1 MMKKLLLSVC
11 FLWYLTAHAQSGQV
25 LTVNQMHKDL
35 AILKAAYTQ
44 LHPGVYRYTTPVQL
58 DQYFEEIM
66 HITAQPLPLTQFY
79 ISLSQLSVKLH
90 CGHTYVNPYNQKK
103 TIVKQVFADRVMP
116 ILFQTINDEFII
128 THNLSENI
136 SLKKGDEIVSING
149 IGTKEII
156 DSLLTV
162 SRADGMHG
170 RNKQLDNISISPY
183 FADAKQYALFD
194 IYFPLFFSNPGQ
206 DNAYQLIIKP
216 FRGEKKLVKIPAV
229 SKLTRQTV
237 FKQRYLAEY
246 AQPTATF
253 NWFTERCGYLKIEQ
267 FSQQGWKSAYK
278 QYLDSTFNV
287 LRTHQ
292 ASTLIVDIRNNE
304 GGDDEVR
311 NEVLSYLLERP
322 FSYPIK
328 RYYRF
333 LSVRDSLLPYLD
345 TWDESFK
352 KPKTA
357 TDYIKNNDGLFYKKN
372 IHPAD
377 TIQPKANHFEGQ
389 IYLLTAAINSSSS
402 FFMADILQQAK
413 AAVLIGETTGGT
425 KQGINGGQFFFLKL
439 PNTGIEIDIP
449 IVYQAPLM
457 SRTDEGIVPDIKI
470 KTRQKDIATGNDP
483 VVNYI
488 RKRLK

>member
-1 MMKKLLLSVC
+1 MMKKLILLVC
-11 FLWYLTAHAQSGQV
+11 FLWCLTAHAQSDQV
-25 LTVNQMHKDL
+25 LTVKQMHKDL
-35 AILKAAYTQ
+35 AILKAAFTQ

-58 DQYFEEIM
+58 DQYFEEM
-66 HITAQPLPLTQFY
+66 MLETSRALPLSQFY

-103 TIVKQVFADRVMP
+103 AIIKQVFADQVMP
-116 ILFQTINDEFII
+116 ILFQTINDQFII
-128 THNLSENI
+128 THNLSENS
-136 SLKKGDEIVSING
+136 SLNKGDEIVSING

-170 RNKQLDNISISPY
+170 QGKQMDNISISPY
-183 FADAKQYALFD
+183 FVNAKQYALFD
-194 IYFPLFFSNPGQ
+194 IYFPLFFPKDGH
-206 DNAYQLIIKP
+206 DNAYQMIIKP
-216 FRGEKKLVKIPAV
+216 FQGKKKLLTIPAV
-229 SKLTRQTV
+229 SKLIRQTI
-237 FKQRYLAEY
+237 FQQRYLAEY

-253 NWFTERCGYLKIEQ
+253 NWFTQKCGYLKIDQ
-267 FSQQGWKSAYK
+267 FSQKGWKSAYK
-278 QYLDSTFNV
+278 QYLDSTFNA
-287 LRTHQ
+287 LRIHK

-311 NEVLSYLLERP
+311 NEVLSYLLEKP
-322 FSYPIK
+322 ISYPIK

-333 LSVRDSLLPYLD
+333 LSVTDTLLPYLD

-352 KPKTA
+352 KPKIA
-357 TDYIKNNDGLFYKKN
+357 TDYGKNEDGLFYKKN
-372 IHPAD
+372 THPAD
-377 TIQPKANHFEGQ
+377 TIQPKANHFNGR
-389 IYLLTAAINSSSS
+389 IFLLTTAINSSSS

-449 IVYQAPLM
+449 IVYQAPIM
-457 SRTDEGIVPDIKI
+457 SRIDEGIVPDIKI

-483 VVNYI
+483 VMNYI